1 MKSDRIKDWLIGIL
15 CVLLQMIIFRHLRIF
30 GTEADIILIY
40 IIWLMSTKDRTT
52 VIIFAAVLGFAQDA
66 LLDLWGLNMFSKTLL
81 AFAGYQFI
89 PKAAESKLLN
99 SQVFLIVMVVSLFHN
114 IIFLVLS
121 SFSKLYVNE
130 YYVWIYL
137 IGNSLYTAVVA
148 SIVYLFK
155 DE

>member
-1 MKSDRIKDWLIGIL
+1 MKSEKIKDWLIGLL

-52 VIIFAAVLGFAQDA
+52 AVLFAAVLGFAQDA

-89 PKAAESKLLN
+89 PKTTESKLLN
-99 SQVFLIVMVVSLFHN
+99 SQVFLIVMLAAMFHN
-114 IIFLVLS
+114 IIFLGLS
-121 SFSKLYVNE
+121 SFAKLYVTQ

-137 IGNSLYTAVVA
+137 VGNSFYTAVVA
-148 SIVYLFK
+148 SVVYLFK